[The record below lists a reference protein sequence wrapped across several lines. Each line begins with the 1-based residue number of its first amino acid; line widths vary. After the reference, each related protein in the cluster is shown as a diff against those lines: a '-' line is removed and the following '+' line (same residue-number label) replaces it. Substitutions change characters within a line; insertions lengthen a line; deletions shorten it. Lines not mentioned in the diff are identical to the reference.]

1 MYTVICADG
10 RVRHEGSF
18 ATKDEART
26 FAEWGHACTN
36 GHKIE
41 AHTPLPGV
49 PVIEGRL
56 IEAQARLMS
65 IRILNWLDTLN
76 ELAPEGY
83 SYTCDT
89 PGKRY
94 VRIVMSARGHR
105 SVHAF
110 YDIKNG
116 DVLKAAG
123 WKAPAKIVRFNLLD
137 TDSFDRMIE
146 VCDWSGHYLYLR

>member
-1 MYTVICADG
+1 MTTTLTAAD
-10 RVRHEGSF
+10 
-18 ATKDEART
+18 
-26 FAEWGHACTN
+26 
-36 GHKIE
+36 
-41 AHTPLPGV
+41 
-49 PVIEGRL
+49 
-56 IEAQARLMS
+56 ARLMS
-65 IRILNWLDTLN
+65 IRILNWLHRLT

-83 SYTCDT
+83 TYTCDT

-94 VRIVMSARGHR
+94 VRIVMSARGSR

-137 TDSFDRMIE
+137 TDSFDRMIDA
-146 VCDWSGHYLYLR
+146 CDWAGRYLYIR